1 MKSENKN
8 FIMNV
13 VYQLLI
19 YIFPLITTPYIS
31 RVLGV
36 NNIGIYSYTYSI
48 VNLFMLAAMLGMNN
62 YGNREI
68 ARIRDDQTQMN
79 RKFSSMYG
87 LQLVT
92 STVTL
97 AVYIFYVIFIC
108 RRYREIAAIQFIFLI
123 STCFD
128 VNWFYFGLEKFKLT
142 ISRNVLIKVISL
154 VFIFLCVR
162 NRNDLWV
169 YTAIMGSATLISQL
183 YLIFILHRYVH
194 IVRVK
199 WSEIFSHFKQV
210 LVLLIPVL
218 AYGIYA
224 IMDKIMIGGLSSTVE
239 LGNFENAQKIISIP
253 ISVITALGTVML
265 PRMSYVLNNKK
276 SEYKP
281 ILRASMKLAM
291 VMATTMTFG
300 IWAVADEISLIMF
313 GPEFTR
319 SAGIMRFL
327 AIYLPF
333 TACANVVR
341 TQFLIPTRRDR
352 VYVESTIFGAVI
364 NLIFNIIF
372 IPGYGAYGACIGTV
386 LAEVSVM
393 LWQTIKS
400 RKELEIGV
408 YVRLFLNSLWKS
420 AVMFAACMIISRL
433 FHETVISFAVKM
445 VVAIAVFAVLNRKF
459 IWNDFL
465 GKGQSTEKQKA

>member
-1 MKSENKN
+1 
-8 FIMNV
+8 
-13 VYQLLI
+13 
-19 YIFPLITTPYIS
+19 
-31 RVLGV
+31 
-36 NNIGIYSYTYSI
+36 
-48 VNLFMLAAMLGMNN
+48 
-62 YGNREI
+62 
-68 ARIRDDQTQMN
+68 
-79 RKFSSMYG
+79 
-87 LQLVT
+87 
-92 STVTL
+92 
-97 AVYIFYVIFIC
+97 
-108 RRYREIAAIQFIFLI
+108 
-123 STCFD
+123 
-128 VNWFYFGLEKFKLT
+128 
-142 ISRNVLIKVISL
+142 
-154 VFIFLCVR
+154 
-162 NRNDLWV
+162 
-169 YTAIMGSATLISQL
+169 
-183 YLIFILHRYVH
+183 
-194 IVRVK
+194 
-199 WSEIFSHFKQV
+199 
-210 LVLLIPVL
+210 
-218 AYGIYA
+218 
-224 IMDKIMIGGLSSTVE
+224 MIGGLSSTVE

-313 GPEFTR
+313 GPEFTK

-333 TACANVVR
+333 TAWANVVR

-400 RKELEIGV
+400 RKELEIESMEGLLLS
-408 YVRLFLNSLWKS
+408 YVFRFNSGQFILLCWDESNPKTKDSQTIARLQYPYTLLPENEGHAKIERCTSEITYHRIGLIDVKWGQGIMDEITTMRRLANPRQRMWFLETTKKWK
-420 AVMFAACMIISRL
+420 
-433 FHETVISFAVKM
+433 EE
-445 VVAIAVFAVLNRKF
+445 
-459 IWNDFL
+459 
-465 GKGQSTEKQKA
+465 EKQLAKEHPRK

>member
-1 MKSENKN
+1 
-8 FIMNV
+8 
-13 VYQLLI
+13 
-19 YIFPLITTPYIS
+19 
-31 RVLGV
+31 
-36 NNIGIYSYTYSI
+36 
-48 VNLFMLAAMLGMNN
+48 
-62 YGNREI
+62 
-68 ARIRDDQTQMN
+68 
-79 RKFSSMYG
+79 
-87 LQLVT
+87 
-92 STVTL
+92 
-97 AVYIFYVIFIC
+97 
-108 RRYREIAAIQFIFLI
+108 
-123 STCFD
+123 
-128 VNWFYFGLEKFKLT
+128 
-142 ISRNVLIKVISL
+142 
-154 VFIFLCVR
+154 
-162 NRNDLWV
+162 
-169 YTAIMGSATLISQL
+169 
-183 YLIFILHRYVH
+183 
-194 IVRVK
+194 
-199 WSEIFSHFKQV
+199 
-210 LVLLIPVL
+210 
-218 AYGIYA
+218 
-224 IMDKIMIGGLSSTVE
+224 
-239 LGNFENAQKIISIP
+239 
-253 ISVITALGTVML
+253 
-265 PRMSYVLNNKK
+265 
-276 SEYKP
+276 
-281 ILRASMKLAM
+281 
-291 VMATTMTFG
+291 MATTMTFG

-313 GPEFTR
+313 GPEFTK

-333 TACANVVR
+333 TAWANVVR

-445 VVAIAVFAVLNRKF
+445 VVVIAVFAVLNRKF